1 MPHGESGVAW
11 RRLALRRRVHGGVG
25 ASNSSLDA
33 TDNPYRARGVARR
46 RREPRGPGRC
56 RWSSGSAL
64 WTPTWKGGGA
74 APGTHAACRRL
85 PRTFGPVCS
94 LPNMFSKT
102 FELCKPRSGRC
113 RRPDPSP
120 TPEKGPQKKARLYEA
135 TFLVA
140 DFPISRLLPYGGGSR
155 RSRRAL
161 RRLGMPGLSRFFLRS
176 LCAGSGGRGGDGA
189 PRGVWCRLA
198 SPGASPTRT
207 RWGRRLKQ
215 LARRHR

>member
-1 MPHGESGVAW
+1 MSVVVRKCAVDADLE
-11 RRLALRRRVHGGVG
+11 RR
-25 ASNSSLDA
+25 
-33 TDNPYRARGVARR
+33 
-46 RREPRGPGRC
+46 
-56 RWSSGSAL
+56 
-64 WTPTWKGGGA
+64 GA

-140 DFPISRLLPYGGGSR
+140 DFPVSRLLPHGGGSR

-161 RRLGMPGLSRFFLRS
+161 RRLGTPGLYRS
-176 LCAGSGGRGGDGA
+176 LTTRGLLRA
-189 PRGVWCRLA
+189 PRSRVRGPPGV
-198 SPGASPTRT
+198 GGGPTDLSSTPR
-207 RWGRRLKQ
+207 GD
-215 LARRHR
+215 ARRRREPRRPARCR